1 MSTGA
6 WPTIHAT
13 ARSCQNEGLCRCS
26 AVQVASLQAQ
36 PVRCC
41 KEYSECVESC
51 HSSLD
56 KDSAVSM
63 CSILRVIQDSV
74 VCSIANVM
82 DD

>member
-13 ARSCQNEGLCRCS
+13 GHSCQNEGLCCCA

-41 KEYSECVESC
+41 EEYSGCIESC

-63 CSILRVIQDSV
+63 CSILRVIKESV
-74 VCSIANVM
+74 VCSIAHVIDN
-82 DD
+82 